1 MIQFEVGG
9 QHYQA
14 RPMDVFDQMVVAKR
28 LAPLMAGIITPEIL
42 GSAMSGLAAQAN
54 VVALDRVRPKK
65 GGVKLSK
72 DSATTLLQAL
82 ATAIASLSDED
93 VLLVTKKCLAL
104 CSRQQPNVGWSA
116 LTNANGD
123 LQFHDITVP
132 QVLQISYKV
141 VEQHLAGFFST
152 AP

>member
-1 MIQFEVGG
+1 MTPFEVGG
-9 QHYQA
+9 HNYQA

-28 LAPLMAGIITPEIL
+28 LAPLMAGIMTPEIL
-42 GSAMSGLAAQAN
+42 GSAMSGLAAAGN

-65 GGVKLSK
+65 GAVKLSK
-72 DSATTLLQAL
+72 DSASTMLQAM

-104 CSRQQPNVGWSA
+104 CTREQPNAGWA
-116 LTNANGD
+116 PVTNANGD
-123 LQFHDITVP
+123 LQFADITVP

-141 VEQHLAGFFST
+141 IEPCIAGFFTT